1 MHFIPLISSK
11 KALATL
17 CNELTQCNWIALDTE
32 FIREKTYFPR
42 PCLIQVATPRS
53 IACIDPL
60 ELNSLSPLIEI
71 FNQTTITKVFH
82 SAYQDLELL
91 YQLTGTLPKPVFD
104 TQVAARMLGYTDQI
118 GYGNLVQQLLGV
130 TLDKS
135 HTRTD
140 WSIRPLSDAQLR
152 YAADDVRYLC
162 QLYTQLSH
170 ALREKGHLDW
180 VKEDCERLYQESNFK
195 ACIDDAWM
203 RVRGADRLKSR
214 QLAVL
219 SALATWREQQAM
231 AKNLPRRW
239 LLSDPMLLTLVR
251 NTPKDLEAL
260 AKIRGI
266 SAKLIRQHGEQLISN
281 IDRGLKTPQEQW
293 PHSRL
298 QRPPGPEQE
307 IQVDLLIIL
316 VRHYALKQNLNP
328 SILTTRN
335 QLVKLIM
342 GESGVPVMQGW
353 RADIIGERLQT
364 VLKEQAWIGLQ
375 QGNLIVEK
383 R

>member
-1 MHFIPLISSK
+1 MHFIPLINSE
-11 KALATL
+11 KALLAL
-17 CNELTQCNWIALDTE
+17 CDELIQCDWVVIDTE
-32 FIREKTYFPR
+32 FIREKTYFSR
-42 PCLIQVATPRS
+42 PCLIQVATPQS

-60 ELNSLSPLIEI
+60 ELNSLAPLIEI
-71 FNQTTITKVFH
+71 FNKTTITKVFH

-91 YQLTGTLPKPVFD
+91 YQLTGTLPEPVFD
-104 TQVAARMLGYTDQI
+104 TQVAARMLGYADQI
-118 GYGNLVQQLLGV
+118 GYGNLVQQRLGV

-140 WSIRPLSDAQLR
+140 WSIRPLSDAQLS

-170 ALREKGHLDW
+170 ALSEKGHLDW

-195 ACIDDAWM
+195 AGIDDAWL
-203 RVRGADRLKSR
+203 RVRGAGRLKSR

-219 SALATWREQQAM
+219 SALAAWREQQAM

-239 LLSDPMLLTLVR
+239 LLSDPMLLTLAR
-251 NTPKDLEAL
+251 NPPKNLAAL
-260 AKIRGI
+260 AKIQGI
-266 SAKLIRQHGEQLISN
+266 SAKLIRQHGEQLIDT
-281 IDRGLKTPQEQW
+281 IDRGLKTPQQQW
-293 PHSRL
+293 PPSKL
-298 QRPPGPEQE
+298 QHPPGPEQE
-307 IQVDLLIIL
+307 IQADLLMVL

-342 GESGVPVMQGW
+342 GESGIPIMQGW
-353 RADIIGERLQT
+353 RADFIGERLQT

-375 QGNLIVEK
+375 KGNLMVEK